1 MFAVSWC
8 FLIMIRRPLVLT
20 PTPPLCPYTPLFR
33 SAGPAFGVDFGG
45 FRDLARSAG
54 DDDAVVRQPRKRL
67 DIDRRLGDGLG
78 LAAICGDAPKLCH
91 TAIARSEEH
100 TSELQALMRNSYAVF
115 CFQKTNTTE
124 CTQSHHQDKN

>member
-91 TAIARSEEH
+91 TAIA
-100 TSELQALMRNSYAVF
+100 ALIGDPLAVGRPSGRDERRKANRHE
-115 CFQKTNTTE
+115 Q
-124 CTQSHHQDKN
+124 QIGRAPV